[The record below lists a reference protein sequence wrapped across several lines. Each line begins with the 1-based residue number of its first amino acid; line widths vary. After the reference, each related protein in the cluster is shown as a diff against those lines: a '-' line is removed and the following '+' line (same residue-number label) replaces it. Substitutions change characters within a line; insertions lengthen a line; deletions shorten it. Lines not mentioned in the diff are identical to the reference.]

1 MVGDDDAVD
10 VVECGLRG
18 GLGPSIRTVGVAVVG
33 SVLLLRDV
41 GTTLVS
47 RGLSGAPTTD
57 DVTDNE
63 NTTNNMAVVVVLVV
77 VVVVAVDRC
86 LVTDR
91 LYQPAV
97 IQ

>member
-1 MVGDDDAVD
+1 MVGDDDAAD

-18 GLGPSIRTVGVAVVG
+18 GGPSIRTAGVAVVG
-33 SVLLLRDV
+33 SVLVLRDI
-41 GTTLVS
+41 GTTLVN

-57 DVTDNE
+57 DVTDND

-77 VVVVAVDRC
+77 VVVVVDRC